1 MDQKVVFDVK
11 ESSLDIII
19 PGVAINGLAFEDKKE
34 ADKFVKKYLSGP
46 KYHVEDRVEKPVFSS
61 LQDFEKTL
69 KRRLTSLKKQL
80 KELDVLRAKHPD
92 ENFDFDQ
99 LYIEYNIQKIEKF
112 FRNAREIEIDTERV

>member
-80 KELDVLRAKHPD
+80 KETWRFKS
-92 ENFDFDQ
+92 ETSRW
-99 LYIEYNIQKIEKF
+99 KF
-112 FRNAREIEIDTERV
+112 WFWSIIYRI